1 MGARRRVSG
10 SVSCGSLPGAH
21 WRRSLTGN
29 GRHAAGGNS
38 GRETMNRRS
47 FIRQTALAGTVAGA
61 TAASGIRLA
70 AAAEAQPTEAPAHVP
85 TQGEPKDV
93 TQTLARYLVAA
104 RFEDLSDA
112 ARKEVPRSLVNW
124 MGVAVGGSHHEAV
137 EIALAA
143 VSPFAGPPQATVFGR
158 KQRLDVLNA
167 PLLNG
172 ISSHVFDF
180 DDTDLLTAV
189 HPSAPVVPTLL
200 ALAEY
205 RKISGRDFVL
215 AMVLGIEA
223 ECRIARAVTPAH
235 QDIGWHATGSVGP
248 FGAAV
253 AAGKVLGLDE
263 SRMCHAIG
271 LAATQPVGLRE
282 MFGSMTKSFHP
293 GRAAQNGLLAAL
305 LAEKGYTSS
314 LQGIEAKRGWANV
327 LSTARN
333 YDAITGKLG
342 SQFEIYR
349 NSYKPFACGLVVH
362 AVIDGCIQLR
372 NENHLTPE
380 MIDRIDLDVHP
391 IVLELTSKRTPQTG
405 LEGKFSVYYA
415 AAIAIVAGRAG
426 ESQFTDAQVRDPV
439 VVGMRDRVSTTVDPA
454 LLQDQARVKI
464 RLKDGRTLDRFIVH
478 AVGSVE
484 NPMSDQQLEA
494 KFSDLVAGILPDD
507 RAHRL
512 IELCRGAEDLDD
524 AGEIARAAAG

>member
-1 MGARRRVSG
+1 
-10 SVSCGSLPGAH
+10 
-21 WRRSLTGN
+21 
-29 GRHAAGGNS
+29 
-38 GRETMNRRS
+38 MNRRS
-47 FIRQTALAGTVAGA
+47 FIRQTAIAGTSAV
-61 TAASGIRLA
+61 A
-70 AAAEAQPTEAPAHVP
+70 AAAQPAAAEPAPKTEAPKS
-85 TQGEPKDV
+85 ESKDV

-104 RFEDLSDA
+104 RFEDLPEA
-112 ARKEVPRSLVNW
+112 ARKEAARSLLNW

-143 VSPFAGPPQATVFGR
+143 VSPFAGPPQAAVFGR
-158 KQRLDVLNA
+158 KERLDVMNA

-180 DDTDLLTAV
+180 DDTDLTTAV
-189 HPSAPVVPTLL
+189 HPSAPVAPVLL

-205 RKISGRDFVL
+205 RKISGRDFIN
-215 AMVLGIEA
+215 AMILGIEA
-223 ECRIARAVTPAH
+223 ECRIARAVTPAM
-235 QDIGWHATGSVGP
+235 QEVGWHATGSVGS

-253 AAGKVLGLDE
+253 AAGKVLGFDE
-263 SRMCHAIG
+263 TRMSHAIG

-327 LSTARN
+327 LSTARD
-333 YDAITGKLG
+333 YTAITDGLG
-342 SQFEIYR
+342 THYEIYR

-372 NENHLTPE
+372 DENKLTAD
-380 MIDRIDLDVHP
+380 MIDRIDLDIHP
-391 IVLELTSKRTPQTG
+391 IVLELTANRTPRTG

-415 AAIAIVAGRAG
+415 AAIGIVAGRAG
-426 ESQFTDAQVRDPV
+426 EAQFTDALVRDPV
-439 VVGMRDRVSTTVDPA
+439 LIALRDRVETTVDKS
-454 LLQDQARVKI
+454 LGQDQARVKI
-464 RLKDGRTLDRFIVH
+464 RLKDGRMLDRFIVH

-484 NPMSDQQLEA
+484 VPMTDAQLRA
-494 KFSDLVAGILPDD
+494 KFADLAVGVLPDD
-507 RAHRL
+507 RARRL
-512 IELCRGAEDLDD
+512 MDMCQGVERLDD
-524 AGEIARAAAG
+524 AGDIARAAAT